1 MTGAEAKGGDIPAAV
16 PVEDVTSEA
25 QGAAGGAPKPM
36 KVAVGEAAATTGGEG
51 DDALPKPALEVVVC
65 SPEMQDAEPI
75 RSAPMTE
82 AATSS
87 RSGTKLMVDDLV
99 DPVTVAR
106 HPEAVRLAEQ
116 WMEVSSRHL

>member
-1 MTGAEAKGGDIPAAV
+1 MT
-16 PVEDVTSEA
+16 
-25 QGAAGGAPKPM
+25 
-36 KVAVGEAAATTGGEG
+36 KV
-51 DDALPKPALEVVVC
+51 
-65 SPEMQDAEPI
+65 
-75 RSAPMTE
+75 
-82 AATSS
+82 ATSS